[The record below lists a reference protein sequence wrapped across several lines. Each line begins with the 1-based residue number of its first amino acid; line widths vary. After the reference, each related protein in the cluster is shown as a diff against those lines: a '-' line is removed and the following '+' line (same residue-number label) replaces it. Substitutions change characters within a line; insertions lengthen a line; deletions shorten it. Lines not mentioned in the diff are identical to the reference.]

1 MNEETIR
8 GIVETA
14 FKRCFG
20 HVELVRIDV
29 HPGFDHEDD
38 PVVNLWIVY
47 DDECGKVGSLG
58 GDGFLNMLSEVHS
71 EFHADPTRYPGFP
84 LLHVVARSELGS
96 HSSEAN

>member
-14 FKRCFG
+14 FKRHFG
-20 HVELVRIDV
+20 HVGLVRIDV
-29 HPGFDHEDD
+29 NPGFDHEDD

-47 DDECGKVGSLG
+47 EDERGKVGSLG
-58 GDGFLNMLSEVHS
+58 GDGFLKMLSEVYS
-71 EFHADPTRYPGFP
+71 EFHADPAQYPGFP

-96 HSSEAN
+96 RSPEAA